1 MLKKNF
7 YKIFWSGFNKE
18 LLNFKIPPMKIF
30 SKNFLTSALRRN
42 EKVKQK
48 SYLFGN
54 WANEKFENPTQI
66 DSISE
71 LKPKILKSGSFHCAL
86 LTEENKLYT
95 FGENKFGQCC
105 TNGYFLENPTEI
117 EGKFSQISLGKEF
130 TLATN
135 EEETIVY
142 SSGLNDRGQV
152 NSSIIDTS
160 LAWNWFI

>member
-7 YKIFWSGFNKE
+7 YKIFWSGFNK
-18 LLNFKIPPMKIF
+18 LQFFKIPPMKSI
-30 SKNFLTSALRRN
+30 SKKFLVSSSWKTR
-42 EKVKQK
+42 QK
-48 SYLFGN
+48 SFFFGN
-54 WANEKFENPTQI
+54 WANNKFERPTLI

-95 FGENKFGQCC
+95 FGENKYGQCA
-105 TNGYFLENPTEI
+105 THGYFLENPTEI

-142 SSGLNDRGQV
+142 STGLNDRGQV
-152 NSSIIDTS
+152 K
-160 LAWNWFI
+160 